1 MINRKEEIKKKGFSM
16 LNNERETMTNDASQ
30 NNFIPVDFSKI
41 KVGTKTL
48 EDAILTL
55 GNYRRADTRFVD
67 RDLIYR
73 ALLNRDYEEMRAI
86 SNFFF
91 DSSGI
96 YARLCRYM
104 AKMYRYDWMI
114 TPYINEDVATEK
126 DENAILM
133 DFYKIL
139 LYFDNSELKRLFGNI
154 ALKVIRNGCY
164 YGYLVSNSK
173 RINVQELPVQ
183 YCRSRFSINNRP
195 VIEFNMRYFDVMF
208 KDAAQRQK
216 MLNLFPED
224 FKKGYLLYKQGKL
237 PPLFVGDTEG
247 WYVLEVGSAFK
258 FNIDGSDEP
267 LFMSVIP
274 AIIDLD
280 EAKDIDKKKMEQEL
294 LKIIIQKMPIDKN
307 GDLVFDVDEA
317 QQLHNNAVAMLK
329 KAIGIDIL
337 TTFAD
342 VEVANMDDHRSSTS
356 NDDLERVERT
366 VYNEAGVSQMQ
377 FNTDGNIALEKS
389 IRNDEAS
396 LYDLILQFEGFMN
409 DLIDKYNKRPKK
421 YYYRAQILTTT
432 IYNYQDMAKIYKEQM
447 QVGFSKMLPQIAMGQ
462 AQSTILANAYFEN
475 QLLDLVN
482 VFIPPMMS
490 STMNSDVLN
499 RVNQQNRDNRAA
511 EKEAGE
517 SGSEGGRPEKPDDEK
532 SEKTIMNE
540 ESQA

>member
-16 LNNERETMTNDASQ
+16 ISNEREMITDDASQ
-30 NNFIPVDFSKI
+30 NNFTPVDFSKI

-48 EDAILTL
+48 EDAILNL

-126 DENAILM
+126 DENTILM

-164 YGYLVSNSK
+164 YGYLVPNSK
-173 RINVQELPVQ
+173 RINVQELPIQ
-183 YCRSRFSINNRP
+183 YCRTRFSINNRP

-237 PPLFVGDTEG
+237 PPLFVGDSEG

-317 QQLHNNAVAMLK
+317 KQLHDNAVVMLK
-329 KAIGIDIL
+329 KAIGIDVL

-342 VEVANMDDHRSSTS
+342 VEVANMDDRRSSTS
-356 NDDLERVERT
+356 SDDLERVERG

-409 DLIDKYNKRPKK
+409 DLIDKYNKRPKR

-462 AQSTILANAYFEN
+462 SQSTILANAYFEN

-511 EKEAGE
+511 EKETGE
-517 SGSEGGRPEKPDDEK
+517 SGPEGGRPEKSDDEK